1 MSNGET
7 PLQSYFKKQPQK
19 QKSVGGV
26 LATVNQTKT
35 VPTIPDPTT
44 NATVNNTR
52 QSGFSSKF
60 QGGFGNISDLTVNL
74 EGKRYNET
82 TGTYYTAGDFTKLA
96 VGGGL
101 GVIYNAAA
109 TLSGV
114 GKGFQIGVKVTG
126 IVAGVGSSMLQ
137 DNKGFVEASAT
148 NVLAF
153 GFKNSTFGY
162 DWAKNLG
169 DKFRQKVI
177 GKSNIPARI
186 LNNMVER
193 WQSSGAWVYKNVYH
207 NIPTINPF
215 GIIPGGHHYGFAAL
229 PVPQLLESYLG
240 KTAAKKTVGLFK
252 DKEQYEPY
260 VKGQGLLNYFYYNNS
275 EYTPNPASGIQ
286 PVIDYA
292 KEVQRPKSTYL
303 RTRQMI
309 VPTNVVAK
317 KPAPEKTEKEKLQ
330 EFVLQ
335 FEKMNPMKTYWA
347 KRLDRILHPE
357 RYHEF
362 DRALDKLIQLKDGEK
377 ATTALSAA
385 SWIAKVAFED
395 IAKSISNIFKGVSNK
410 LEIESGNDANSV
422 LALELAKF
430 KTDIEAAG
438 GKFTIQTNGLPI
450 FTLPPEREVPQAQ
463 LKTYL
468 KPPPKN
474 SGEAEVRFAEQ
485 QQYNAKVQNN
495 LAVVREQIRVANRI
509 QEDANFRK
517 FIGKKYKV
525 DVMNRRLGANLEN
538 IQKLTGRSKTE
549 VLAQFFTEFPQ
560 YRSKEEKKVLQAEY
574 NQHFYQD

>member
-1 MSNGET
+1 
-7 PLQSYFKKQPQK
+7 
-19 QKSVGGV
+19 
-26 LATVNQTKT
+26 
-35 VPTIPDPTT
+35 
-44 NATVNNTR
+44 
-52 QSGFSSKF
+52 
-60 QGGFGNISDLTVNL
+60 
-74 EGKRYNET
+74 
-82 TGTYYTAGDFTKLA
+82 
-96 VGGGL
+96 
-101 GVIYNAAA
+101 
-109 TLSGV
+109 
-114 GKGFQIGVKVTG
+114 
-126 IVAGVGSSMLQ
+126 
-137 DNKGFVEASAT
+137 
-148 NVLAF
+148 
-153 GFKNSTFGY
+153 
-162 DWAKNLG
+162 
-169 DKFRQKVI
+169 
-177 GKSNIPARI
+177 
-186 LNNMVER
+186 
-193 WQSSGAWVYKNVYH
+193 
-207 NIPTINPF
+207 
-215 GIIPGGHHYGFAAL
+215 
-229 PVPQLLESYLG
+229 
-240 KTAAKKTVGLFK
+240 
-252 DKEQYEPY
+252 
-260 VKGQGLLNYFYYNNS
+260 
-275 EYTPNPASGIQ
+275 
-286 PVIDYA
+286 
-292 KEVQRPKSTYL
+292 
-303 RTRQMI
+303 MI

>member
-52 QSGFSSKF
+52 QSGFSSMF

-114 GKGFQIGVKVTG
+114 GKGFQIAVKVTG

-162 DWAKNLG
+162 KWAENLG
-169 DKFRQKVI
+169 EKFRQKVI
-177 GKSNIPARI
+177 GESNIPARI

-193 WQSSGAWVYKNVYH
+193 WQSSGAWIYKNVYH
-207 NIPTINPF
+207 NIPTVNPF

-292 KEVQRPKSTYL
+292 KEVERPKSTYL